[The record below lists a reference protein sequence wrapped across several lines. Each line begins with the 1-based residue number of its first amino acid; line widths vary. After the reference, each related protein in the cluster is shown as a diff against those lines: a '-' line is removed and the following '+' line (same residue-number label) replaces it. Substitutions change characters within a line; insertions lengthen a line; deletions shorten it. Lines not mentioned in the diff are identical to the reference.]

1 MKTKRIFLAVPP
13 LFLALSAHAA
23 TQCQLVTSKTALQD
37 DTSLLQ
43 ESIDACAQSGGG
55 TLNLPAKTYTITPI
69 QLRSNVYLSL
79 AAGTTLKGSTDKS
92 KYVPAFIGW
101 PFHAGEALIS
111 AANVSNAGIIGAG
124 VIDGSGEAWWKD
136 AITQRADGTMARTY
150 PSIPDSNGMPRPWL
164 VEFYQSTNV
173 KIEGVT
179 LKNSPMWVLALR
191 YTKGATVS
199 NFTVSNPSDSPN
211 TDGIDVVSSQDI
223 AISNVAIATGDDNIA
238 IKSGLSGSDLPII
251 ATSKVKVVDARMG
264 TGHGL
269 SIGSETRSGVN
280 HIEMERISFR
290 GTDNGI
296 RIKTGRDR
304 GADIGYIK
312 VRDVTMDH
320 VQMAFSVSAYYPN
333 VPDQRDAA
341 QPITATTPFIHDVS
355 VENLQATAQSAGR
368 FIGLPEAPLKNFLL
382 QNINIQADTGLILRD
397 ASVEAKSLKL
407 SVAKGESIK
416 KLENVSFRQN

>member
-1 MKTKRIFLAVPP
+1 MKTKSIFLVVPP
-13 LFLALSAHAA
+13 LFMALSAHAA
-23 TQCQLVTSKTALQD
+23 TQCQLVPQKNTQSD

-43 ESIDACAQSGGG
+43 ESIDACGRNGGG
-55 TLNLPAKTYTITPI
+55 TLYLPAKTYAISPI

-79 AAGTTLKGSTDKS
+79 DAGTTLKGSSDKT

-111 AANVSNAGIIGAG
+111 AANVTNAGIIGAG
-124 VIDGSGEAWWKD
+124 VIDGSGEAWWQD
-136 AITQRADGTMARTY
+136 AIVQRKDGTMARMY

-191 YTKGATVS
+191 YTKGATVH
-199 NFTVSNPSDSPN
+199 NLTVSNPADSPN
-211 TDGIDVVSSQDI
+211 TDGIDVVSSQSV

-238 IKSGLSGSDLPII
+238 IKSGLSGGDLPII
-251 ATSKVKVVDARMG
+251 ATSQVKIVDAKMG

-280 HIEMERISFR
+280 HIEMERISFK

-312 VRDVTMDH
+312 VKDITMDH

-355 VENLQATAQSAGR
+355 VENLQATAKSAGR
-368 FIGLPEAPLKNFLL
+368 FIGLPEAPLKGFLL
-382 QNINIQADTGLILRD
+382 QNINIQADTGLTLRD
-397 ASVEAKSLKL
+397 ADVEARSLKL
-407 SVAKGESIK
+407 AVAKGDGIK
-416 KLENVSFRQN
+416 KLENVSFKQN

>member
-1 MKTKRIFLAVPP
+1 MKTKHIFLAVPP

-23 TQCQLVTSKTALQD
+23 TQCQLVAPKAAQQD
-37 DTSLLQ
+37 DTSLIQ
-43 ESIDACAQSGGG
+43 ESIDACARSGGG
-55 TLNLPAKTYTITPI
+55 TLSLAVKTYTIAPI
-69 QLRSNVYLSL
+69 QLKSNVYLSL
-79 AAGTTLKGSTDKS
+79 QAGTTLKGSADKT

-101 PFHAGEALIS
+101 PFHEGEALIS

-124 VIDGSGEAWWKD
+124 VIDGSGDVWWKD

-150 PSIPDSNGMPRPWL
+150 PNIPDSNGMPRPWL

-191 YTKGATVS
+191 YTKGATVE
-199 NFTVSNPSDSPN
+199 NLTVSNPSDSPN
-211 TDGIDVVSSQDI
+211 TDGIDVVSSQNVTI
-223 AISNVAIATGDDNIA
+223 TKVAIATGDDNIA
-238 IKSGLSGSDLPII
+238 IKSGLSGGDLPLI
-251 ATSKVKVVDARMG
+251 ATSQVKVSDARMG

-280 HIEMERISFR
+280 HIEMEGIAFK

-304 GADIGYIK
+304 GADIGFIK
-312 VRDVTMDH
+312 VKDVTMDH
-320 VQMAFSVSAYYPN
+320 VQMAFSVSAYYPS
-333 VPDQRDAA
+333 VPEQRDAA

-355 VENLQATAQSAGR
+355 IENLQATAQSAGR
-368 FIGLPEAPLKNFLL
+368 FIGLPEAPLKGFQL
-382 QNINIQADTGLILRD
+382 QNVNIQADTGLVLRD
-397 ASVEAKSLKL
+397 ATIDAKGLKL
-407 SVAKGESIK
+407 AITKGESIAK
-416 KLENVSFRQN
+416 RENVTFSQN